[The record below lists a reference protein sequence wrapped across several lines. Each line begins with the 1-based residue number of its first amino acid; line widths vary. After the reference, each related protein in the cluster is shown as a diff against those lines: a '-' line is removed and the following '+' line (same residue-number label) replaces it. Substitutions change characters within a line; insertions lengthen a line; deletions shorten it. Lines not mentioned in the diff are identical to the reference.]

1 MARKTRNPI
10 DRLTATPRMR
20 WLVTLAGAAA
30 LALLGWHLG
39 PLLSVGGFRPL
50 EDPFSRAMPGL
61 AALAGWVLLNRRADR
76 HDRRANRRLIEALAA
91 HEDPDL
97 RASVDEL
104 DGVRERA
111 EDALKR
117 LRTQRFGSR
126 WTGRYAYQ
134 LPWYLVIGAPGSG
147 KTTAITQSGLATP
160 AAAGGRPVQGMGGTR
175 TCDWWFTDRAVLID
189 TAGRYT
195 TQDSRAAVDGRVW
208 NGLLDILREHRP
220 RQPINGVIVT
230 ISLSDLAGWSD
241 AERRAQAFALRQR
254 LGELRRHLG
263 LRLPV
268 YALCT
273 KADLVAGFTAF
284 FDPLTSEE
292 RDQVWGAS
300 FATDDRRAT
309 MASGMVAGP
318 VPGHLAGPV
327 AERVR
332 DAVAGLLR
340 RLDERLIERLHQ
352 EPDLQRRSAA
362 FGFPI
367 QIAALERPL
376 EELLATACEPEPG
389 EEAVMLRGVY
399 VTSAHQGGPT
409 VDRVVT
415 GLAALA
421 PAVQEPAEAGSF
433 FLRRLLP
440 EVVFPEANLAG
451 LDRGTARRRRLAD
464 GLALGGTVAAALAL
478 ALFWTVGFQGNAALI
493 ARADAAVTTAETRLK
508 ALDTPPRSLT
518 RVEDTDFAVILPA
531 LDALRTLPMGWTER
545 TDWPPVALTGGL
557 YQGKRIG
564 RSAEAVYRRALRS
577 VFLSRVV
584 LRLEERLRTGWARP
598 DELVLTLRAYRMIGG
613 REPMDRAYLA
623 EWLAGDWQR
632 TLPGSENEGRRR
644 ALGDHLAALFEV
656 GFAAIPVD
664 DLLVD
669 RVRQVIE
676 QAPARRPS

>member
-1 MARKTRNPI
+1 MARKTRNPM

-20 WLVTLAGAAA
+20 WLVTLAGALA

-76 HDRRANRRLIEALAA
+76 HDRRANRRLIEALAT
-91 HEDPDL
+91 HDDPDL

-147 KTTAITQSGLATP
+147 KTTAIAEAGLATS
-160 AAAGGRPVQGMGGTR
+160 AVAGGRPVQGMGGTR

-230 ISLSDLAGWSD
+230 ISLADLATWSH
-241 AERRAQAFALRQR
+241 AERRAQALALRQR

-273 KADLVAGFTAF
+273 KADLVAGFAAF
-284 FDPLTSEE
+284 FDFLPQEE

-300 FATDDRRAT
+300 FATDDRRAA
-309 MASGMVAGP
+309 MASGTSARASGRV
-318 VPGHLAGPV
+318 AGPV

-332 DAVAGLLR
+332 GAMAGLLR
-340 RLDERLIERLHQ
+340 RLDERMFERLHQ
-352 EPDLQRRSAA
+352 EPDQERRSAA
-362 FGFPI
+362 FGFPA
-367 QIAALERPL
+367 QLSALEGPL

-399 VTSAHQGGPT
+399 FTSARQGGPA

-421 PAVQEPAEAGSF
+421 PAAQEPVETGSF

-451 LDRGTARRRRLAD
+451 LDRETARRRRLAD
-464 GLALGGTVAAALAL
+464 GLALGGTLAAALAF
-478 ALFWTVGFQGNAALI
+478 ALFWTVSFQGNAALI
-493 ARADAAVTTAETRLK
+493 ARADAAVTAAETRLK

-518 RVEDTDFAVILPA
+518 RVEDTDFAGILPA

-545 TDWPPVALTGGL
+545 TDWPPVELTGGL

-613 REPMDRAYLA
+613 REPLDRAYLA

-632 TLPGSENEGRRR
+632 TLPGAENEGRRR

-656 GFAAIPVD
+656 GFAPIPVD
-664 DLLVD
+664 DLLAD

-676 QAPARRPS
+676 QASARRPS